1 MPNPL
6 SNQPPKP
13 AISAPTIQVPTEPN
27 APNQTTLPNPPQVAA
42 SNAQPAAAPLSA
54 LKPIEADNDGSV
66 KPIRLN
72 APGLSNTEA
81 PLLRPVNTSTLVDGK
96 IVINKPPTS
105 SDSSK

>member
-6 SNQPPKP
+6 SDQPPKP
-13 AISAPTIQVPTEPN
+13 AISAPTIQLPTEPN
-27 APNQTTLPNPPQVAA
+27 APNQTTLPNPPQAAA
-42 SNAQPAAAPLSA
+42 SNAQPATTPLSA
-54 LKPIEADNDGSV
+54 SASASKPTEADDDGSV

-96 IVINKPPTS
+96 IVINKP
-105 SDSSK
+105 